1 MSNILL
7 GITGCI
13 SAYKAASL
21 IREFKKNGDDVKVI
35 LTLNG
40 SKFITPLTLRTLSEN
55 KVYTSLF
62 DDENEWSTEHIT
74 LSRWADILVVA
85 PASANIIGKFASGI
99 ADDLLSTTFLSFD
112 KNVIVVPTMNKTMYE
127 NKATVENIRVLKE
140 RGVFVMEPEE
150 GFLACGEEGK
160 GRFPQIEKIFLLT
173 KRLLFPEEKLKG
185 KRIIITGGGTFER
198 IDPVRVIT
206 NLSSGRMALSF
217 AKAAYFNK
225 AEKILFVH
233 GRMDEKPFDFSENIY
248 VESSEHL
255 KNVLEEKVDQY
266 DILIMAAAVTDFKTA
281 YNKEK
286 IKKKEELDIKLFKT
300 EDILKSL
307 KDKRILKIGFAL
319 ESEKHL
325 ESGLKKLKEKN
336 LDYIIINDKEN
347 LGKEKGSIL
356 IISKDGEKLSIEN
369 SDKFE
374 IALKVIEWI
383 KF

>member
-266 DILIMAAAVTDFKTA
+266 DILIMAAAVTDFKTD

-369 SDKFE
+369 ADKFE

>member
-217 AKAAYFNK
+217 AKASYFNK

-369 SDKFE
+369 ADKFE

>member
-7 GITGCI
+7 GVTGCI

-35 LTLNG
+35 LTQNG

-62 DDENEWSTEHIT
+62 DDENEWSTEHIS
-74 LSRWADILVVA
+74 LSRWADIFVVA

-99 ADDLLSTTFLSFD
+99 ADDLLSTTFLSFE
-112 KNVIVVPTMNKTMYE
+112 KNVLIVPTMNESMFE
-127 NKATVENIRVLKE
+127 NKATVENIRILKE
-140 RGVFVMEPEE
+140 RGVVVMEPEE

-160 GRFPQIEKIFLLT
+160 GRFPKVEKIFLLT
-173 KRLLFPEEKLKG
+173 NRLLFPEEKLRG
-185 KRIIITGGGTFER
+185 KRVIITGGGTFER

-217 AKAAYFNK
+217 AKASFFNK

-233 GRMDEKPFDFSENIY
+233 GRMDEKPFDFSENVY
-248 VESSEHL
+248 VESSEHM
-255 KNVLEEKVDQY
+255 KSVLEKNIDRY
-266 DILIMAAAVTDFKTA
+266 DILIMAAAVADFRPD
-281 YNKEK
+281 YSKEK
-286 IKKKEELDIKLFKT
+286 IKKKEEFDLKLCKT

-307 KDKRILKIGFAL
+307 KDKKILKIGFAL

-325 ESGLKKLKEKN
+325 EEGMKKLKEKN
-336 LDYIIINDKEN
+336 LDYIVINDKEN
-347 LGKEKGSIL
+347 LGKEKGSVVV
-356 IISKDGEKLSIEN
+356 ISKNGEELSIKN
-369 SDKFE
+369 VDKFE

>member
-369 SDKFE
+369 ADKFE